1 MKQRVL
7 GIDPGTVVMGFGV
20 IDRDGSAMSLVDLG
34 SVKFSARTEAVERL
48 GEILRA
54 VEELLDRY
62 QPDAV
67 AVEAPFF
74 GKNVQSMLKLGR
86 AQGVVLSAALRRGL
100 SVAEYP
106 PAVVKRRI
114 SGRGAA
120 SKEQLAGFLNAMF
133 PIPVDPKRALDATD
147 ALAVAAC
154 HALTVDRASV
164 LRSATQVEGTAG
176 AGGSTGAR
184 GTSAAKKSTAKGRGS
199 WAQFLAQNP
208 DRSIK

>member
-34 SVKFSARTEAVERL
+34 SVKFSAAKESVERL
-48 GEILRA
+48 GDILRA
-54 VEELLDRY
+54 VEELLDRF

-86 AQGVVLSAALRRGL
+86 AQGVVLSAGLRRGL
-100 SVAEYP
+100 TVAEYP

-120 SKEQLAGFLNAMF
+120 SKEQLAGFLAGMF
-133 PIPVDPKRALDATD
+133 HLPDDPKRALDATD

-154 HALTVDRASV
+154 HALTVDRAAV
-164 LRSATQVEGTAG
+164 LSSAVS
-176 AGGSTGAR
+176 GSLP
-184 GTSAAKKSTAKGRGS
+184 AKKKGSPRSSS

-208 DRSIK
+208 DRAAE

>member
-1 MKQRVL
+1 MKQRIL

-20 IDRDGSAMSLVDLG
+20 VDRDGSAMSLVDLG
-34 SVKFSARTEAVERL
+34 SVKFSASKESVERL
-48 GEILRA
+48 GDILRA
-54 VEELLDRY
+54 VEDLLDRY

-86 AQGVVLSAALRRGL
+86 AQGVVLSAGLRRGL
-100 SVAEYP
+100 TVAEYP

-120 SKEQLAGFLNAMF
+120 SKEQLAGFLHAMF
-133 PIPVDPKRALDATD
+133 AIPIDPKRALDATD

-154 HALTVDRASV
+154 HALTVDRAAV
-164 LRSATQVEGTAG
+164 LTKAVDGPLPTQ
-176 AGGSTGAR
+176 
-184 GTSAAKKSTAKGRGS
+184 KKSSSRSSS

-208 DRSIK
+208 DRAAK